1 MTEQD
6 AINALLGEFE
16 SEANE
21 TSKEERETQ
30 AQQESAGEQ
39 EPTQT
44 AMPNLSKDDIS
55 EAMLSAMQ
63 KMRSTEQE
71 QALNAQTQAQNEA
84 KNASQREILEQM
96 GLGELAGV
104 SEQLKAMQEQ
114 MAQQQEEA
122 RRQNVFNQNITQF
135 EKEFPTI
142 NPKEFGEFAKANGFD
157 GYLGEDYNM
166 WRLVANTMLQIA
178 TPKQKPDEIIGNGGG
193 KNEISAF
200 ERLKNGED
208 VSDIEIGA
216 ELLKGL

>member
-21 TSKEERETQ
+21 TSKEEQETQ

-44 AMPNLSKDDIS
+44 ATPNLSKDDIS
-55 EAMLSAMQ
+55 EAMLNAMQ

-71 QALNAQTQAQNEA
+71 QALNAQTQAQDEA
-84 KNASQREILEQM
+84 KRASEREILEQM

-114 MAQQQEEA
+114 MAQQAEEA

>member
-21 TSKEERETQ
+21 MGKEEQETQ
-30 AQQESAGEQ
+30 VQQENTGEQ

-55 EAMLSAMQ
+55 EAMLNAMQ
-63 KMRSTEQE
+63 KMKSTEQE
-71 QALNAQTQAQNEA
+71 QALNAQAQAQSEA

-96 GLGELAGV
+96 GLGELAGM

-114 MAQQQEEA
+114 MAQQAEEA

-178 TPKQKPDEIIGNGGG
+178 TPKQRTDEIIGNGGG

-216 ELLKGL
+216 ELLKSL